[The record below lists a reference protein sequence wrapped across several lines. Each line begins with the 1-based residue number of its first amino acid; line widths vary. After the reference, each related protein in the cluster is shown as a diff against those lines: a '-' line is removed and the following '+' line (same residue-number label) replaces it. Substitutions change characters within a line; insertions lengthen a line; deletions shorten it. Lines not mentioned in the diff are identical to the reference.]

1 MKIEEKLNVKKVI
14 AQSKKNQ
21 KKLGNLF
28 EALKGSELTEKEET
42 NLNTQLKEMEHLA
55 LSIKEELAKS
65 DK

>member
-42 NLNTQLKEMEHLA
+42 NLITQLKEMEHLA